1 MFWKRWFNRGGR
13 DTPQKPKLKPPNDL
27 PQQIGR
33 YLVVNLGEDPDWV
46 WELKA
51 VVKPVEGGRKSAR
64 RFRVYD
70 PVQAAKQWIQIRD
83 YHSLDDY
90 PELILYEGDFDRDTN
105 TVSLT
110 ACEPAK
116 AA

>member
-1 MFWKRWFNRGGR
+1 MFWNKWFDKTDGAKA
-13 DTPQKPKLKPPNDL
+13 QKPKFKPPVDL
-27 PQQIGR
+27 PQPIGQ
-33 YLVVNLGEDPDWV
+33 YLVVKLQQDPDQV

-51 VVKPVEGGRKSAR
+51 VLLPVEGGKKSAR

-70 PVQAAKQWIQIRD
+70 PVQSAKQWIKVRD

-90 PELILYEGDFDRDTN
+90 PDLILYEGEFDRDTHA
-105 TVSLT
+105 VSISVGAT
-110 ACEPAK
+110 EK

>member
-1 MFWKRWFNRGGR
+1 MFWNRWFNKSDRN
-13 DTPQKPKLKPPNDL
+13 TPQKPKLTPPIDL
-27 PQQIGR
+27 PQQVGQ
-33 YLVVNLGEDPDWV
+33 YLIVKLAQDPDWV

-51 VVKPVEGGRKSAR
+51 VVKPVEGGKKSVR

-70 PVQAAKQWIQIRD
+70 PVQAAKQWIKIRD

-90 PELILYEGDFDRDTN
+90 PELILYEGDFDKDTHA
-105 TVSLT
+105 VSIST
-110 ACEPAK
+110 GEPAK